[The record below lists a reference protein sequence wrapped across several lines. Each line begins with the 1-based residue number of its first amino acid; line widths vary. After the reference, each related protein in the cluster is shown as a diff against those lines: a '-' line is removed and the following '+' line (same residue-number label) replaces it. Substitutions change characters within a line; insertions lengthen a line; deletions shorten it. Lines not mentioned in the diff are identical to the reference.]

1 MAPKN
6 KGKKGKK
13 QDDDDFWEKAGTSVA
28 GNNAAAPVDAGDVSD
43 DDFKPKGKA
52 KPAFS
57 AFAALGLEEPPA
69 DEEEE
74 EDFGGL
80 MSVIKASTQKGK
92 KDKKDKKKEKK
103 KGGAAADEDASVS
116 FADGVAPGEGSD
128 GEAAAA
134 KGDISAPQK
143 ATQMTAEELA
153 DEEWGPVKEK
163 GKKGKKGKKKGK
175 AHDED
180 EEDKPESK
188 ADDGAEGGEDGGP
201 RILSKKEKEKL
212 KKEREKASIA
222 HNAKKKAQ
230 AAAKKATTGEEA
242 APSPVEPTPGS
253 TEPPAPAD
261 GEGEDD
267 GEGEG
272 EGGAGDSKKKKK
284 KKKAKKDDEPAA
296 APAPAG
302 KKKAAAGISALKA
315 LMEEKKRLEEEARR
329 REEEERRRIE
339 EEERRLAEE
348 ERRREEEKQRKKE
361 KEKAKR
367 EQLKKE
373 GRLLTKKQKE
383 EQRAAELRKQALLAS
398 GVQIEGLQQGGASD
412 RPKKPVYDN
421 RKKKKGP
428 ASAASGSHPG
438 TRETSPVREAKAAKP
453 EPEAAPAAAPAVPEP
468 QPESPVDQDEVKD
481 DWEASSDEDEEKKP
495 EGVKDSW
502 DQSSGEEEEE
512 APKPAQKASAS
523 NGSAKPTPTKAAPA
537 KAAVAP
543 TKAESP
549 KPSVPPT
556 KAAGAPA
563 KPANGGAKA
572 KAQQE
577 ESSSEEESSEEES
590 SDEDS
595 DSDDSS
601 DDSDEGMSKAQ
612 KIAAQRKAEAAARRQ
627 KAHEEALAARSKDN
641 LRSPIC
647 CILGHVDTGKTKL
660 LDKIRQTN
668 VQEGEAGGI
677 TQQIGATYFPVEAI
691 KTKTA
696 VMNRDGK
703 QEYKIPGLLIIDT
716 PGHES
721 FTNLRTR
728 GSSLC
733 NIAILVVDIM
743 HGLEQ
748 QTLESL
754 RLLRDRKTPFIV
766 ALNKIDRIYGWE
778 PTPDNDFR
786 SSLAKQ
792 SRTVQ
797 RQFEDMSKKIIVAF
811 AEQGLNAV
819 LYYENKN
826 FARNVSIV
834 PTSAVTGEG
843 VPDMIMLLV
852 NLTQQRM
859 SDRLMYLS
867 ELECTVLEVK
877 VIEGL
882 GTTIDVVLS
891 NGILHEGDK
900 IVVCGLNGPIV
911 TQIRALLT
919 PQPLRELRIKSQ
931 YVHHKEVKAAL
942 GVKIVAPDLEK
953 AIAGSRLLV
962 VGPDDDEEDLMDE
975 VMSDLTT
982 LLNSIDKSGRGVC
995 VQASTL
1001 GSLEALLDFLKSS
1014 KIPVSGIN
1022 IGPVHKKDV
1031 MRAATMLEKAK
1042 ELACILCFD
1051 VPVDKDAERLAE
1063 EMGIRLFK
1071 ADIIY
1076 HLFDAFTA
1084 YNQEILEAKRRDAAP
1099 QAVWPCRLKIIA
1111 AFCKRDPII
1120 LGVDILDGTL
1130 RVGTPICVVKV
1141 DPETQKKEIIDLGK
1155 ITSLEINHKSYDI
1168 VKKSQAGGGVAVKIE
1183 HAVYQ
1188 SAKMFG
1194 RHFDEKDE
1202 LYSHI
1207 TRQSIDVLKS
1217 SFKTEVTNEEW
1228 LLIKAL
1234 KPVTSTDIRSNTKKS
1249 FNMSAQHEAS
1259 NLPSKAPDTEAS
1271 SVNVVDEDELKLRK
1285 LGYKQQLHRSW
1296 HFIESFAASFVAM
1309 NFIGG
1314 VRAGFFLGLLAGGPA
1329 AVWSSYIISMIFMF
1343 ITAAVLAE
1351 ICSALPLSG
1360 SIYIWSAESAG
1371 PKYARF
1377 FGFVVAWWS
1386 CTAWMTFAAGNCQT
1400 TANYIVSQLAVWEID
1415 FPGGVGND
1423 NIKWRALIWA
1433 ISEGILLVSIAI
1445 NYLPPRL
1452 YSAVFKF
1459 SIALYAL
1466 DFLLCVIWLPIGVS
1480 KTYGFRSAKEV
1491 FTATYNGTGAPA
1503 GWNWMLSFL
1512 FTAGTMI
1519 GFDASGHIAE
1529 ETKNASVVA
1538 GRGIIT
1544 SVIATGVMGFATT
1557 LLFLFCTPDL
1567 DTLFALDAP
1576 QPFVQIY
1583 ALALGKGGS
1592 IFMTIIA
1599 TLGLILSTSVAIVA
1613 ASRLIFAVA
1622 RDGVL
1627 PFSGWIG
1634 KVDAARQPRN
1644 AVTVMFI
1651 FGALLLCTILPSQVA
1666 FTSLISAGGIPT
1678 TAAYGLIAL
1687 LRLTMTPNDFT
1698 NSHFFLG
1705 RWRKPFYLAA
1715 VIFNGVVFAVQVS
1728 PFQFPTNAETFNFA
1742 CVILGAVTIFGII
1755 SWYIIPEDKWLRR
1768 EQILQQLR
1776 VADEPLEAEQS
1787 RSSTTAYDHAES
1799 DVVKRAI

>member
-13 QDDDDFWEKAGTSVA
+13 QDDDDFWDKAGTSVA
-28 GNNAAAPVDAGDVSD
+28 GNNADSAIDAGAASD
-43 DDFKPKGKA
+43 DDSKSKGKG
-52 KPAFS
+52 KSTLS
-57 AFAALGLEEPPA
+57 AFAALSLEEPPA
-69 DEEEE
+69 AEED

-80 MSVIKASTQKGK
+80 MSVIKASNKKGK
-92 KDKKDKKKEKK
+92 KEKADKKKDKK
-103 KGGAAADEDASVS
+103 KGGAADDNGSVS
-116 FADGVAPGEGSD
+116 FADGPDPGEGSE
-128 GEAAAA
+128 GEEAAA

-143 ATQMTAEELA
+143 AVQMTAEELA

-163 GKKGKKGKKKGK
+163 GKKAKKGKKKGK
-175 AHDED
+175 TQDDEND
-180 EEDKPESK
+180 EEKLDAPSSRVEATPSPAPESK
-188 ADDGAEGGEDGGP
+188 ADEDGDGAEDGGP
-201 RILSKKEKEKL
+201 KILSKKEKEKL
-212 KKEREKASIA
+212 KKEREKARMSS
-222 HNAKKKAQ
+222 
-230 AAAKKATTGEEA
+230 AAKKVGGEDAASPESAA
-242 APSPVEPTPGS
+242 APSPS
-253 TEPPAPAD
+253 APA
-261 GEGEDD
+261 EGEDD
-267 GEGEG
+267 DEGDGGVEGE
-272 EGGAGDSKKKKK
+272 SKKKKK
-284 KKKAKKDDEPAA
+284 KKKAKKDEEPT
-296 APAPAG
+296 APAPAA
-302 KKKAAAGISALKA
+302 KKKGPSGISALKA
-315 LMEEKKRLEEEARR
+315 LMEEKRRIEEETRMKI
-329 REEEERRRIE
+329 EEERKRIE
-339 EEERRLAEE
+339 EEERRIEE
-348 ERRREEEKQRKKE
+348 EEKRKEEEKQRRKE

-373 GRLLTKKQKE
+373 GKLLTKKQKE
-383 EQRAAELRKQALLAS
+383 DQRAAELRRQALLAS
-398 GVQIEGLQQGGASD
+398 GVQIEGLQQGSAEQRSK
-412 RPKKPVYDN
+412 RVVYDN

-428 ASAASGSHPG
+428 TSAASGSHPG
-438 TRETSPVREAKAAKP
+438 TRDPSPVREKTSAP
-453 EPEAAPAAAPAVPEP
+453 EPTPAPATPEP
-468 QPESPVDQDEVKD
+468 QPESPVEKGDIKD
-481 DWEASSDEDEEKKP
+481 SWDASSDEEGKAD
-495 EGVKDSW
+495 GVKDSW
-502 DQSSGEEEEE
+502 DASSDDEQET
-512 APKPAQKASAS
+512 AKPAAKTPPS
-523 NGSAKPTPTKAAPA
+523 NGSAKAVAKEPVSAKSKPPAAPAKTASSAKAAPA
-537 KAAVAP
+537 NADP
-543 TKAESP
+543 TKP
-549 KPSVPPT
+549 LIPPT
-556 KAAGAPA
+556 KVTGV
-563 KPANGGAKA
+563 PANGGAKA
-572 KAQQE
+572 KPKQE
-577 ESSSEEESSEEES
+577 DSSSSDESSEEES
-590 SDEDS
+590 SDEETSS
-595 DSDDSS
+595 DEDSS
-601 DDSDEGMSKAQ
+601 DDSDAELTQTQRM
-612 KIAAQRKAEAAARRQ
+612 AAQRKAEAAIRRQ
-627 KAHEEALAARSKDN
+627 KAHEDALAARSKDN

-696 VMNRDGK
+696 VMNRDGS
-703 QEYKIPGLLIIDT
+703 QEYKIPGLLVIDT

-721 FTNLRTR
+721 FTNLRSR

-743 HGLEQ
+743 HGLEP

-754 RLLRDRKTPFIV
+754 RLLRDRKSPFIV

-792 SRTVQ
+792 KRAVQ
-797 RQFEDMSKKIIVAF
+797 RQFEDMTQKITVAF

-819 LYYENKN
+819 LYYDNKN

-942 GVKIVAPDLEK
+942 GVKLVAPDLEK

-962 VGPDDDEEDLMDE
+962 CGPDDDEDDLMEE

-1001 GSLEALLDFLKSS
+1001 GSLEALLEFLRTS

-1022 IGPVHKKDV
+1022 IGPVHKKDI

-1051 VPVDKDAERLAE
+1051 VTVDKDAERLAE

-1084 YNQEILEAKRRDAAP
+1084 YNQEIMEAKRKDAAP
-1099 QAVWPCRLKIIA
+1099 QAVWPCRLKTIA

-1141 DPETQKKEIIDLGK
+1141 DPETQKKEIIDLGR
-1155 ITSLEINHKSYDI
+1155 ITSLEINHKAYEI
-1168 VKKSQAGGGVAVKIE
+1168 VKKSQAGAGVAVKIE

-1217 SFKTEVTNEEW
+1217 SFKTDVTNEEW

-1234 KPVTSTDIRSNTKKS
+1234 KP
-1249 FNMSAQHEAS
+1249 MSAEHEAS
-1259 NLPSKAPDTEAS
+1259 NHSTKYADAESS
-1271 SVNVVDEDELKLRK
+1271 SVSVIDEDELKLRK
-1285 LGYKQQLHRSW
+1285 LGYKQVGPRDHSPEASLSVLAAFNRYIRS
-1296 HFIESFAASFVAM
+1296 
-1309 NFIGG
+1309 
-1314 VRAGFFLGLLAGGPA
+1314 GFFLGLLAGGPA
-1329 AVWSSYIISMIFMF
+1329 AIWSSYLISMFFMF

-1377 FGFVVAWWS
+1377 FGFIVAWWS
-1386 CTAWMTFAAGNCQT
+1386 TTAWMTFAAGNCQ
-1400 TANYIVSQLAVWEID
+1400 LAVWEID
-1415 FPGGVGND
+1415 FPGGIGND
-1423 NIKWRALIWA
+1423 NVKWRALIWA
-1433 ISEGILLVSIAI
+1433 VSEGVLLVAVAI
-1445 NYLPPRL
+1445 NYLPPRW
-1452 YSAVFKF
+1452 YSFIFKF
-1459 SIALYAL
+1459 SVALYGL
-1466 DFLLCVIWLPIGVS
+1466 DFLLCVIWLPIGVHR
-1480 KTYGFRSAKEV
+1480 TYGFRSAKDV
-1491 FTATYNGTGAPA
+1491 FTMTYNGTGAPA
-1503 GWNWMLSFL
+1503 GWNWILSFL

-1538 GRGIIT
+1538 GRGIIS
-1544 SVIATGVMGFATT
+1544 SVIATGVLGFATT
-1557 LLFLFCTPDL
+1557 ILFLFCTPDL
-1567 DTLFALDAP
+1567 DTLFALEAP

-1583 ALALGKGGS
+1583 ALALGKGPS
-1592 IFMTIIA
+1592 IFMTVIA
-1599 TLGLILSTSVAIVA
+1599 TVGLILSTSVAIVA

-1627 PFSGWIG
+1627 PLSGWIG
-1634 KVDAARQPRN
+1634 KVDSQRQPRN
-1644 AVTVMFI
+1644 AVTIMFV
-1651 FGALLLCTILPSQVA
+1651 FGALILCTILPSQVA
-1666 FTSLISAGGIPT
+1666 FTSLVSAGGIPT

-1687 LRLTMTPNDFT
+1687 LRLTMTPNDFKG
-1698 NSHFFLG
+1698 SHFYLG
-1705 RWRKPFYLAA
+1705 RWRKPFYIAA
-1715 VIFNGVVFAVQVS
+1715 VLFNALVFAVQIS
-1728 PFQFPTNAETFNFA
+1728 PFMFPTDAQTFNFS
-1742 CVILGAVTIFGII
+1742 CVILGAATIFGVL
-1755 SWYIIPEDKWLRR
+1755 SWYIVPEDKWLRR
-1768 EQILQQLR
+1768 EQVEQQLR
-1776 VADEPLEAEQS
+1776 VADEPLEAEEPRPS
-1787 RSSTTAYDHAES
+1787 TSSYDRAAFATA
-1799 DVVKRAI
+1799 KRTD

>member
-13 QDDDDFWEKAGTSVA
+13 QDDDDFWENAGTSIA
-28 GNNAAAPVDAGDVSD
+28 NNNVAAAGDASD
-43 DDFKPKGKA
+43 DDLLARGKPKAG
-52 KPAFS
+52 FS
-57 AFAALGLEEPPA
+57 AFAAIGIEEPA
-69 DEEEE
+69 DGDAQD
-74 EDFGGL
+74 EDGEDYGGL
-80 MSVIKASTQKGK
+80 MSVIKASSNKS
-92 KDKKDKKKEKK
+92 KKDKKKDKK
-103 KGGAAADEDASVS
+103 KSHSPGTPQSEGASVS
-116 FADGVAPGEGSD
+116 FADGPKPGEGSD
-128 GEAAAA
+128 TEAANA
-134 KGDISAPQK
+134 KGDISAAK
-143 ATQMTAEELA
+143 APVQVTAEELA

-163 GKKGKKGKKKGK
+163 GKKGKKDKKKGK
-175 AHDED
+175 KDKKADESD
-180 EEDKPESK
+180 EEKEKEEEEEKGEEPAKPE
-188 ADDGAEGGEDGGP
+188 ADAAPAQEEKDDEAGDDSGP
-201 RILSKKEKEKL
+201 KILSKKEKEKL
-212 KKEREKASIA
+212 KKEREKA
-222 HNAKKKAQ
+222 KKKAQ
-230 AAAKKATTGEEA
+230 AAAKKQQTA
-242 APSPVEPTPGS
+242 S
-253 TEPPAPAD
+253 TEPAEPESASGPAPTSEPAQEAKD
-261 GEGEDD
+261 SDDEGGEGA
-267 GEGEG
+267 
-272 EGGAGDSKKKKK
+272 GGTSKDKKKK
-284 KKKAKKDDEPAA
+284 KKKAKKDEEPAPAA
-296 APAPAG
+296 APAAAG
-302 KKKAAAGISALKA
+302 RKKKKAGGISALKE
-315 LMEEKKRLEEEARR
+315 LMEAKKKLEEEARL

-339 EEERRLAEE
+339 EEERKAAEE
-348 ERRREEEKQRKKE
+348 ARKKEEEKMRRKE

-367 EQLKKE
+367 EQAKKE

-398 GVQIEGLQQGGASD
+398 GVQIEGLQQPKSSD
-412 RPKKPVYDN
+412 SGPKKVVYGARD
-421 RKKKKGP
+421 RKKKDKEKKAGSSV
-428 ASAASGSHPG
+428 AGTASGPG
-438 TRETSPVREAKAAKP
+438 TRDPSPVRAVAE
-453 EPEAAPAAAPAVPEP
+453 EPAHPPPAVEREVAPPGKVEP
-468 QPESPVDQDEVKD
+468 AKDDKEEDDDVKD
-481 DWEASSDEDEEKKP
+481 DWEASSGDEKP

-502 DQSSGEEEEE
+502 DMSSEDEEEKEKE
-512 APKPAQKASAS
+512 NTPE
-523 NGSAKPTPTKAAPA
+523 SAK
-537 KAAVAP
+537 
-543 TKAESP
+543 
-549 KPSVPPT
+549 
-556 KAAGAPA
+556 
-563 KPANGGAKA
+563 ANGKVAEAKA
-572 KAQQE
+572 KAAAPTEKDKTKEKAKAPTPAAAPSKKAPAPTSKNGTAKASKAESSSSSE
-577 ESSSEEESSEEES
+577 ESSSESE
-590 SDEDS
+590 S
-595 DSDDSS
+595 DSDDSDSSDS
-601 DDSDEGMSKAQ
+601 DDSDSDSDEERTSKRQQMMAQ
-612 KIAAQRKAEAAARRQ
+612 KKAEAAARRA
-627 KAHEEALAARSKDN
+627 KAHEAALAARSKDN

-677 TQQIGATYFPVEAI
+677 TQQIGATYFPVDAI
-691 KTKTA
+691 KQKTA
-696 VMNRDGK
+696 VLNKDNK

-721 FTNLRTR
+721 FTNLRSR

-743 HGLEQ
+743 HGLEP

-766 ALNKIDRIYGWE
+766 ALNKIDRMYGWE
-778 PTPDNDFR
+778 ATPDNDFR

-792 SRTVQ
+792 KRSVQ
-797 RQFEDMSKKIIVAF
+797 REFEDRVQKTILAF

-819 LYYENKN
+819 LYYDNKN
-826 FARNVSIV
+826 FARNVSLV
-834 PTSAVTGEG
+834 PTSAITGEG

-891 NGILHEGDK
+891 NGILREGDR

-919 PQPLRELRIKSQ
+919 PQPLRELRIKSA
-931 YVHHKEVKAAL
+931 YVHHKEIKAAM

-962 VGPDDDEEDLMDE
+962 VGPDDDEEELMDE

-1001 GSLEALLDFLKSS
+1001 GSLEALLDFLKTS

-1051 VPVDKDAERLAE
+1051 VPVDKEAERLAE

-1084 YNQEILEAKRRDAAP
+1084 YNNEIMEAKRKDAAP

-1111 AFCKRDPII
+1111 CFAKRDPII

-1130 RVGTPICVVKV
+1130 RIGTPLCVVKV
-1141 DPETQKKEIIDLGK
+1141 DPVTQKKEIIDLGK
-1155 ITSLEINHKSYDI
+1155 VSSLEINHKPFEV

-1202 LYSHI
+1202 IYSHI
-1207 TRQSIDVLKS
+1207 TRQSIDVLKA
-1217 SFKTEVTNEEW
+1217 SFKQDVSTEEW

-1234 KPVTSTDIRSNTKKS
+1234 KP
-1249 FNMSAQHEAS
+1249 Q
-1259 NLPSKAPDTEAS
+1259 
-1271 SVNVVDEDELKLRK
+1271 K

-1296 HFIESFAASFVAM
+1296 HLVESFAASFVAL

-1314 VRAGFFLGLLAGGPA
+1314 VRSGIFLGLLAGGPA
-1329 AVWSSYIISMIFMF
+1329 AIWSSYLISMVFMW
-1343 ITAAVLAE
+1343 ITAAVIAE

-1360 SIYIWSAESAG
+1360 SIYIWAAESAG
-1371 PKYARF
+1371 PKYGRF
-1377 FGFVVAWWS
+1377 FGFIVAWWS

-1400 TANYIVSQLAVWEID
+1400 TANYIVSQLAVWEVD
-1415 FPGGVGND
+1415 YPGGVGND

-1433 ISEGILLVSIAI
+1433 VSEGVLLISVAI
-1445 NYLPPRL
+1445 NQLPPKW
-1452 YSAVFKF
+1452 YSAVFRL
-1459 SIALYAL
+1459 SVALYMV

-1480 KTYGFRSAKEV
+1480 RTYGFRSAKEV
-1491 FTATYNGTGAPA
+1491 FTMTYNGTGAPA
-1503 GWNWMLSFL
+1503 GWNWLLSFL

-1538 GRGIIT
+1538 GKGVL
-1544 SVIATGVMGFATT
+1544 SSAIATGIFGFATT
-1557 LLFLFCTPDL
+1557 ILFLFCTPDL
-1567 DTLFALDAP
+1567 DSLFALDAP

-1583 ALALGKGGS
+1583 ALALGKGPS

-1599 TLGLILSTSVAIVA
+1599 TVGLILSTSVAIVA

-1627 PFSGWIG
+1627 PLSRWIG
-1634 KVDAARQPRN
+1634 QVDSERQPRN
-1644 AVTVMFI
+1644 AVTVMYV
-1651 FGALLLCTILPSQVA
+1651 FGALILCTILPSQVA
-1666 FTSLISAGGIPT
+1666 FFSLVSAGGIPT

-1687 LRLTMTPNDFT
+1687 LRLTMTPDDFK
-1698 NSHFFLG
+1698 SSYFYLG
-1705 RWRKPFYLAA
+1705 KWRKPFYVGA
-1715 VIFNGVVFAVQVS
+1715 VLFNALVFACQVS
-1728 PFQFPTNAETFNFA
+1728 PFFFPTTAETFNFA
-1742 CVILGAVTIFGII
+1742 CVILGAVTIFGIL
-1755 SWYIIPEDKWLRR
+1755 SWWFVPEDKWLRR
-1768 EQILQQLR
+1768 EQIVQALV
-1776 VADEPLEAEQS
+1776 VADEFVPPQSGSSRHPHGTGEEREGDEVSLRRRGEDKKDLE
-1787 RSSTTAYDHAES
+1787 
-1799 DVVKRAI
+1799 